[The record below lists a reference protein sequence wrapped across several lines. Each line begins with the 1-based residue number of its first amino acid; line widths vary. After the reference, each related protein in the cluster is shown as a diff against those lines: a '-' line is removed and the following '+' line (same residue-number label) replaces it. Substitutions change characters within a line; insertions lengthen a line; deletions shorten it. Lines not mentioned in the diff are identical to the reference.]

1 MALGMGTSSPGRR
14 CWAHRPANC
23 GAKPPGMEP
32 AAAMWAGGSRDTG
45 TWQWVRGCWDVVVGL
60 GMPGWGSGFGVAGTG
75 QWIKWYWDMVVGQGV
90 LGQVGESGS
99 AGMG

>member
-1 MALGMGTSSPGRR
+1 MALGMGTSSPGRH

-45 TWQWVRGCWDVVVGL
+45 TWWWVRDCQDRLVKGCWDVVVGL
-60 GMPGWGSGFGVAGTG
+60 GMPGWDSGFGVARMG
-75 QWIKWYWDMVVGQGV
+75 Q
-90 LGQVGESGS
+90 
-99 AGMG
+99 